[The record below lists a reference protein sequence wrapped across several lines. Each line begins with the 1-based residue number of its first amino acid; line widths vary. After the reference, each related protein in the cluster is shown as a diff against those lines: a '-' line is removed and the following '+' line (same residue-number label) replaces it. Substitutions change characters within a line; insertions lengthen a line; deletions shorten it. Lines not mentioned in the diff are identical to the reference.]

1 MKRILIFSI
10 VCLTSII
17 VSLGQSVESTI
28 LPPTGYTRE
37 VCDEHSFAAYL
48 RQLPLLPKGSKV
60 LLYNGQEKRNQAAAF
75 AVVDMEIGNRDLQQ
89 CADAA
94 RSSAQVAV
102 GMARWC
108 CNVRMQ
114 SCACGQNTYG
124 HRKDTE
130 KSNLTLPMAFRQN
143 IKNGRKETVSK

>member
-28 LPPTGYTRE
+28 LPPTGYTCE

-60 LLYNGQEKRNQAAAF
+60 LLYNGQEKRNRFTA
-75 AVVDMEIGNRDLQQ
+75 M
-89 CADAA
+89 
-94 RSSAQVAV
+94 
-102 GMARWC
+102 
-108 CNVRMQ
+108 
-114 SCACGQNTYG
+114 CGCSHALAG
-124 HRKDTE
+124 RIPMGTE
-130 KSNLTLPMAFRQN
+130 KIRRNQ
-143 IKNGRKETVSK
+143 I

>member
-28 LPPTGYTRE
+28 LPPTGYTCE

-60 LLYNGQEKRNQAAAF
+60 YFTTDR
-75 AVVDMEIGNRDLQQ
+75 
-89 CADAA
+89 
-94 RSSAQVAV
+94 
-102 GMARWC
+102 
-108 CNVRMQ
+108 
-114 SCACGQNTYG
+114 
-124 HRKDTE
+124 RKGI
-130 KSNLTLPMAFRQN
+130 RQPH
-143 IKNGRKETVSK
+143 SP